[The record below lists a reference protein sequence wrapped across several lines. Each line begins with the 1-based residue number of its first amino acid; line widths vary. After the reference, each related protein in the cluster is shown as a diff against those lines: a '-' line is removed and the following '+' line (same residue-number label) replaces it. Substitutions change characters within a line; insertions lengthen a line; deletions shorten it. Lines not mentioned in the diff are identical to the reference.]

1 MGHHLA
7 ALGES
12 DFTHGDLLRG
22 HNLYVGGSLK
32 INGLFCRV
40 TYRSTIENGYLMV
53 NGGIC
58 RVRSPLDYSKCR

>member
-1 MGHHLA
+1 MGHHTA

-32 INGLFCRV
+32 LIACFVGLLTEAPSKMV
-40 TYRSTIENGYLMV
+40 T
-53 NGGIC
+53 
-58 RVRSPLDYSKCR
+58 